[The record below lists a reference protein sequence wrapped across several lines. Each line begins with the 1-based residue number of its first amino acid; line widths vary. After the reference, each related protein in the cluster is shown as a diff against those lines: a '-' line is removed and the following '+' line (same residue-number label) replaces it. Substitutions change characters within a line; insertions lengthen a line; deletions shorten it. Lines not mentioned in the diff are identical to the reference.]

1 MHIDLLHLLLLR
13 FLIVSNFLPI
23 ALLLHGHLLLLL
35 EKEHLLDLLL
45 RKLLVDHLLLCWEV
59 ILFDLLTST
68 FDFKLSVLVL
78 IIIFLLYVI
87 LIHDLLILFVH
98 LLLLGLQKHELLL
111 LLLFFIHLL
120 FAVVLAFSD
129 IFFTFIIAFLLVAIQ
144 LGVNQFLQFLFRD
157 LKCVGVL
164 FILFLQVRDKQL
176 SLFLV

>member
-98 LLLLGLQKHELLL
+98 LLLLGPRTNK
-111 LLLFFIHLL
+111 
-120 FAVVLAFSD
+120 A
-129 IFFTFIIAFLLVAIQ
+129 LV
-144 LGVNQFLQFLFRD
+144 R
-157 LKCVGVL
+157 
-164 FILFLQVRDKQL
+164 
-176 SLFLV
+176 